1 MKVTLFFTYGISLKR
16 WAERGILKR
25 EISFYR
31 KLIESYGIEVLFV
44 TYGDETDRRWEKD
57 LKGIELLPV
66 YERLR
71 QPKFK
76 VLGLLQSLFIPS
88 TFRRELT
95 ASDLFKTNQIWGG
108 WVAVVAKWRLHRPLL
123 TRCGYDFHEFI
134 QRKGNRK
141 LLQRFAW
148 LISYLTYNQADKIHV
163 ATKASQKTIHKKF
176 SVPIEK
182 MEIRPNWIDTNRFQQ
197 TKDTKT
203 LRLLSV
209 GRLDQQK
216 NLPLL
221 FDAIQG
227 TNIGVDI
234 VGVGPESDSLR
245 QLAGQKHIDVNFIG
259 QLSSDEMPHI
269 YNQHA
274 IYVLCSKYEGNP
286 KTLLE
291 AMACGNAVIG
301 TDVAGIQDIIIHE
314 KNGLLV
320 PEEPIALRDAIYLL
334 MGNCNL
340 RNQLGSAARI
350 QVVEY
355 NSLDKALYNE
365 RKAYTTLITPS
376 IKPESKNA

>member
-16 WAERGILKR
+16 WADRGILRR

-31 KLIESYGIEVLFV
+31 KLMDSYEIEVLFV
-44 TYGDETDRRWEKD
+44 TYGDETDRIWEKE

-76 VLGLLQSLFIPS
+76 VLSLLQSLIIPS
-88 TFRRELT
+88 TFRKELEG
-95 ASDLFKTNQIWGG
+95 SDLFKTNQIWGG

-148 LISYLTYNQADKIHV
+148 LISYLTYNQADQIHV
-163 ATKASQKTIHKKF
+163 ATKANQQTIHNNF
-176 SVPIEK
+176 SVPIERI
-182 MEIRPNWIDTNRFQQ
+182 EIRPNWIDTDRFQK
-197 TKDTKT
+197 TEDIKT

-234 VGVGPESDSLR
+234 VGVGPESESLH
-245 QLAGQKHIDVNFIG
+245 QLAKQREIDVAFIG
-259 QLSSDEMPHI
+259 QLSSDEMPNL

-291 AMACGNAVIG
+291 AMACGSAVIG
-301 TDVAGIQDIIIHE
+301 TDVTGIQEIIAHE

-320 PEEPIALRDAIYLL
+320 PEEPVALRDAIYLL
-334 MGNCNL
+334 MANSNL
-340 RNQLGSAARI
+340 RDQLGSAARMQI
-350 QVVEY
+350 IEC
-355 NSLDKALYNE
+355 NSLDRALDNE
-365 RKAYTTLITPS
+365 HKAYTALITPS
-376 IKPESKNA
+376 TKQESKNA